1 MTNRA
6 KTIRNP
12 TPRENIASYTVTFS
26 DGTSKEVK
34 GIGGTNAWFMSRV
47 VWPDKQIISVEESVA
62 Q

>member
-1 MTNRA
+1 MTNRT

-12 TPRENIASYTVTFS
+12 MPRDNVTAYTVTFS

-34 GIGGTNAWFMSRV
+34 AIGGTNAWFMSRII
-47 VWPDKQIISVEESVA
+47 WPDGQIAGIEESAA